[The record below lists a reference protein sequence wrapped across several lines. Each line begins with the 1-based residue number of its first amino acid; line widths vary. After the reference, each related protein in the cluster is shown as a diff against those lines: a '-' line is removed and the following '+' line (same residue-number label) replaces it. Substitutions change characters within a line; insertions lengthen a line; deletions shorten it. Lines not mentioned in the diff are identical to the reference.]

1 MSLSLTEFVSKPRY
15 VTMWLGLRT
24 DLMGWMTN
32 INLQK
37 MSNEVLTILT
47 HSSSETP
54 INKVLSM
61 KIVEINPKL

>member
-32 INLQK
+32 INLKK